1 MESSKSLAEDHA
13 ALATQFERFFKL
25 LGEHRL
31 KEAWE
36 LLDYLWARLA
46 VHIRA
51 EHHQLFPALRALPA
65 GEFTGTNGMPT
76 LEERDEALKT
86 LREDHDYFMDELT
99 WAVKTLKRV
108 SEVPGDAGERGALE
122 EIRHRVAGVVER
134 LAPHNQ
140 LEEQAVYLW
149 PDRVLGEKELEALAH
164 AMQQDLD
171 NLPPR
176 FHGRKLP
183 G

>member
-13 ALATQFERFFKL
+13 VLATQFERFFKL
-25 LGEHRL
+25 MEEHRL

-36 LLDYLWARLA
+36 LLDFLWARLA

-65 GEFTGTNGMPT
+65 GAFTGTDGMPT
-76 LEERDEALKT
+76 LNERDEALQT
-86 LREDHDYFMDELT
+86 LRKDHDFFMDELT
-99 WAVKTLKRV
+99 RAVKTLRRL
-108 SEVPGDAGERGALE
+108 SELPEDAGARKSLE
-122 EIRHRVAGVVER
+122 QVRRRVAGVVER
-134 LAPHNQ
+134 LAPHNR

-149 PDRVLGEKELEALAH
+149 PDRALGEKELEALAN
-164 AMQQDLD
+164 AMQKDLD